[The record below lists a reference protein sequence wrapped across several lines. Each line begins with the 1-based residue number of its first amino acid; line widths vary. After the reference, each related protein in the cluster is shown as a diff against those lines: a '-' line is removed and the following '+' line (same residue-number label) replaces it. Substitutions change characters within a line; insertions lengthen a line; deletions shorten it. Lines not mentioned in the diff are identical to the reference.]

1 MFLEMIEI
9 NYTQKQGCVLENKTG
24 SYWVCVHQVL
34 DPNKDEDE
42 SGVVV
47 TDEKEEK
54 KVEKDEDEDG
64 NEDGKDEVTKVY

>member
-1 MFLEMIEI
+1 M
-9 NYTQKQGCVLENKTG
+9 NYKQKQGCVLEKKPG
-24 SYWVCVHQVL
+24 SFWVCVHQVL

-47 TDEKEEK
+47 TDEKEK
-54 KVEKDEDEDG
+54 KVEEDEDEDG